1 MSRAVEA
8 RLKECLSGTPLIRRL
23 SPATSSFLE
32 ERGEDAAVVA
42 LTGAKLAGLARLLAT
57 NAEAARYLSHR
68 PALLERLSHASADAL
83 RARARELEST
93 QPPSDRDL
101 EGFLD
106 WLRLTRRDET
116 IFAACLDL
124 GGSVSFEETSV
135 FLSILAESCTRWALQ
150 RAETHVGT
158 EPAPTISVLAMGKI
172 AGRELTY
179 YSDLDL
185 IFLYPDDVEEVMQPS
200 RIAQRLIHYLTAMTG
215 AGVAYAVD
223 SRLRPSGRQG
233 MLVSTYGAFDRYQRE
248 RAATWEHLALMRSRA
263 IAGDISR
270 AQKILAH
277 AREGALEQQARP
289 WPEIAEMRQRVEH
302 ERGAKSNASVALKT
316 GRGGLMDVEFL
327 AAGGVLELGVQPT
340 PPALPSISW
349 MLSECMSGPA
359 LEQLCQGYQ
368 LLRRIEARTRWVSGR
383 ADETLKL
390 DPDHVAAVA
399 ELVEPGLA
407 GQELIDRLSEVRQSI
422 RSSYEA
428 VIAAGAIEELCR

>member
-1 MSRAVEA
+1 MNRAVEA

-23 SPATSSFLE
+23 SVNTACFLE
-32 ERGEDAAVVA
+32 NRGEDTAVVA
-42 LTGAKLAGLARLLAT
+42 LAGANLAGLARLLAT

-68 PALLERLSHASADAL
+68 PALLERITHASSDAL
-83 RARARELEST
+83 RARARELESAK
-93 QPPSDRDL
+93 PPPDCDL
-101 EGFLD
+101 ESFLD

-135 FLSILAESCTRWALQ
+135 FLSLLAESCTRWALQ
-150 RAETHVGT
+150 RAETHIGT
-158 EPAPTISVLAMGKI
+158 GSAHMISVLGMGKI

-179 YSDLDL
+179 HSDLDL
-185 IFLYPDDVEEVMQPS
+185 IFLYPDDVEEVTRPS

-233 MLVSTYGAFDRYQRE
+233 MLVSTYGAFERYQRE

-263 IAGDISR
+263 IVGDIPR
-270 AQKILAH
+270 AQKTLTH
-277 AREGALEQQARP
+277 AREGALEQQTRP
-289 WPEIAEMRQRVEH
+289 WPEIAEMRQRVER
-302 ERGAKSNASVALKT
+302 ERGVKSEHSVALKT

-407 GQELIDRLSEVRQSI
+407 GQELIDRLSELRQSI

-428 VIAAGAIEELCR
+428 VIAAGAIEGLRR